1 MSGSRHNSPSMKSSR
16 ILSMKREEEEVI
28 DPKKL
33 KFKYKKRGP

>member
-1 MSGSRHNSPSMKSSR
+1 MKSSR